1 MPVEILA
8 ELAAG
13 IPGAR
18 LAIVEDSGHMASI
31 EQPGEVTRLLKEW
44 LAG

>member
-1 MPVEILA
+1 MPLEILE

-31 EQPGEVTRLLKEW
+31 EQPGQVLALMEEW
-44 LAG
+44 ISP